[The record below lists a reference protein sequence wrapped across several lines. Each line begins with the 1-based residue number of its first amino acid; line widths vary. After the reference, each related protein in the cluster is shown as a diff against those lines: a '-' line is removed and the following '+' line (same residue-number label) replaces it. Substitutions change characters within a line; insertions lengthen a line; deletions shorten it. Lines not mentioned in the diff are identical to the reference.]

1 MRETHLLVLQK
12 KEKLFLALSLA
23 AVVLC
28 TVLAFG
34 FAVPLQ
40 AAEPQVLPD
49 TTGLEQYVL
58 VNLNTADLSALC
70 TLPGVGEKRAQT
82 ILDYRTQNGPFERVE
97 GPDTDHCGFLGRNG
111 NRELSRSRRPGAAKR
126 GMIMS
131 DDTIFIN
138 RELSWLD
145 FNRRVLALGKDCLL
159 YTSPSP
165 RD

>member
-1 MRETHLLVLQK
+1 MRETHLLALQK

-40 AAEPQVLPD
+40 PD

-58 VNLNTADLSALC
+58 VDLNTADLSALC

-97 GPDTDHCGFLGRNG
+97 DAANV
-111 NRELSRSRRPGAAKR
+111 PGLTQTIVDSWA
-126 GMIMS
+126 GMATVS
-131 DDTIFIN
+131 
-138 RELSWLD
+138 
-145 FNRRVLALGKDCLL
+145 
-159 YTSPSP
+159 
-165 RD
+165 

>member
-28 TVLAFG
+28 TAFS

-58 VNLNTADLSALC
+58 VDLNTADLSALC

-97 GPDTDHCGFLGRNG
+97 DAANV
-111 NRELSRSRRPGAAKR
+111 PGLTQTIVDSWA
-126 GMIMS
+126 GMATVS
-131 DDTIFIN
+131 
-138 RELSWLD
+138 
-145 FNRRVLALGKDCLL
+145 
-159 YTSPSP
+159 
-165 RD
+165 

>member
-40 AAEPQVLPD
+40 AAESQVLPD

-58 VNLNTADLSALC
+58 DLNTADLSALC

-97 GPDTDHCGFLGRNG
+97 DAANV
-111 NRELSRSRRPGAAKR
+111 PGLTQTIVDSWA
-126 GMIMS
+126 GMATVS
-131 DDTIFIN
+131 
-138 RELSWLD
+138 
-145 FNRRVLALGKDCLL
+145 
-159 YTSPSP
+159 
-165 RD
+165 

>member
-1 MRETHLLVLQK
+1 MRETHLLALQK

-40 AAEPQVLPD
+40 AAD

-58 VNLNTADLSALC
+58 VDLNTADLSALC

-82 ILDYRTQNGPFERVE
+82 ILDYRMQNGPFERVE
-97 GPDTDHCGFLGRNG
+97 DAANV
-111 NRELSRSRRPGAAKR
+111 PGLTQTIVDSWA
-126 GMIMS
+126 GMATVS
-131 DDTIFIN
+131 
-138 RELSWLD
+138 
-145 FNRRVLALGKDCLL
+145 
-159 YTSPSP
+159 
-165 RD
+165 

>member
-1 MRETHLLVLQK
+1 MRETHLLALQK

-58 VNLNTADLSALC
+58 VDLNTAGRRGKARTDDSG
-70 TLPGVGEKRAQT
+70 LPDAEWPV
-82 ILDYRTQNGPFERVE
+82 
-97 GPDTDHCGFLGRNG
+97 
-111 NRELSRSRRPGAAKR
+111 
-126 GMIMS
+126 
-131 DDTIFIN
+131 
-138 RELSWLD
+138 
-145 FNRRVLALGKDCLL
+145 
-159 YTSPSP
+159 
-165 RD
+165 

>member
-58 VNLNTADLSALC
+58 VDLNTADLSALC
-70 TLPGVGEKRAQT
+70 TAGRRGKARTDDSGLPDAEWPV
-82 ILDYRTQNGPFERVE
+82 
-97 GPDTDHCGFLGRNG
+97 
-111 NRELSRSRRPGAAKR
+111 
-126 GMIMS
+126 
-131 DDTIFIN
+131 
-138 RELSWLD
+138 
-145 FNRRVLALGKDCLL
+145 
-159 YTSPSP
+159 
-165 RD
+165 

>member
-1 MRETHLLVLQK
+1 MLKIWRKICARLLQILSQKPFFLEESQVLQK

-28 TVLAFG
+28 TALAFS

-58 VNLNTADLSALC
+58 VDLNTADLSALC

-97 GPDTDHCGFLGRNG
+97 DAANV
-111 NRELSRSRRPGAAKR
+111 PGLTQTIVDSWA
-126 GMIMS
+126 GMATVS
-131 DDTIFIN
+131 
-138 RELSWLD
+138 
-145 FNRRVLALGKDCLL
+145 
-159 YTSPSP
+159 
-165 RD
+165 

>member
-40 AAEPQVLPD
+40 AAESQVLPD

-58 VNLNTADLSALC
+58 VDLNTADLETLC
-70 TLPGVGEKRAQT
+70 ILPGVGEKRAQA
-82 ILDYRTQNGPFERVE
+82 ILEYREAHGRFRRVE
-97 GPDTDHCGFLGRNG
+97 DAAAVPGLTEDLVASWA
-111 NRELSRSRRPGAAKR
+111 ELAYVS
-126 GMIMS
+126 
-131 DDTIFIN
+131 
-138 RELSWLD
+138 
-145 FNRRVLALGKDCLL
+145 
-159 YTSPSP
+159 
-165 RD
+165 

>member
-49 TTGLEQYVL
+49 TTGLEQYML
-58 VNLNTADLSALC
+58 VDLNTADFETLC
-70 TLPGVGEKRAQT
+70 ILPGVGE
-82 ILDYRTQNGPFERVE
+82 
-97 GPDTDHCGFLGRNG
+97 
-111 NRELSRSRRPGAAKR
+111 
-126 GMIMS
+126 
-131 DDTIFIN
+131 
-138 RELSWLD
+138 
-145 FNRRVLALGKDCLL
+145 
-159 YTSPSP
+159 
-165 RD
+165 

>member
-1 MRETHLLVLQK
+1 MRETRLLVLQK

-34 FAVPLQ
+34 
-40 AAEPQVLPD
+40 EPQVLSD

-58 VNLNTADLSALC
+58 VDLNTADLSALC

-97 GPDTDHCGFLGRNG
+97 DAANV
-111 NRELSRSRRPGAAKR
+111 PGLTQTIVDSWA
-126 GMIMS
+126 GMATVS
-131 DDTIFIN
+131 
-138 RELSWLD
+138 
-145 FNRRVLALGKDCLL
+145 
-159 YTSPSP
+159 
-165 RD
+165 

>member
-58 VNLNTADLSALC
+58 VDLNTADLSALC
-70 TLPGVGEKRAQT
+70 TLPGVGEKRT
-82 ILDYRTQNGPFERVE
+82 DDSGL
-97 GPDTDHCGFLGRNG
+97 PDA
-111 NRELSRSRRPGAAKR
+111 EWP
-126 GMIMS
+126 
-131 DDTIFIN
+131 
-138 RELSWLD
+138 
-145 FNRRVLALGKDCLL
+145 V
-159 YTSPSP
+159 
-165 RD
+165 

>member
-58 VNLNTADLSALC
+58 VDLNTADLSALC
-70 TLPGVGEKRAQT
+70 TLPVTG
-82 ILDYRTQNGPFERVE
+82 FERR
-97 GPDTDHCGFLGRNG
+97 GGRKQVN
-111 NRELSRSRRPGAAKR
+111 SPGSAH
-126 GMIMS
+126 G
-131 DDTIFIN
+131 
-138 RELSWLD
+138 
-145 FNRRVLALGKDCLL
+145 C
-159 YTSPSP
+159 P
-165 RD
+165 R

>member
-1 MRETHLLVLQK
+1 MRETHLLALQK

-40 AAEPQVLPD
+40 AAESQVLPD

-58 VNLNTADLSALC
+58 VDLNTADLSALC
-70 TLPGVGEKRAQT
+70 TLVGEKRAQT

-97 GPDTDHCGFLGRNG
+97 DAANV
-111 NRELSRSRRPGAAKR
+111 PGLTQTIVDSWA
-126 GMIMS
+126 GMATVS
-131 DDTIFIN
+131 
-138 RELSWLD
+138 
-145 FNRRVLALGKDCLL
+145 
-159 YTSPSP
+159 
-165 RD
+165 

>member
-40 AAEPQVLPD
+40 AAESQVLPD

-58 VNLNTADLSALC
+58 VDLNTADLSALC
-70 TLPGVGEKRAQT
+70 TLPGV
-82 ILDYRTQNGPFERVE
+82 DYRTQNGPFERVE
-97 GPDTDHCGFLGRNG
+97 DAANV
-111 NRELSRSRRPGAAKR
+111 PGLTQTIVDSWA
-126 GMIMS
+126 GMATVS
-131 DDTIFIN
+131 
-138 RELSWLD
+138 
-145 FNRRVLALGKDCLL
+145 
-159 YTSPSP
+159 
-165 RD
+165 

>member
-58 VNLNTADLSALC
+58 VDLNTADLSALC
-70 TLPGVGEKRAQT
+70 TRAGRRGKARTDDSGLPDAEWPV
-82 ILDYRTQNGPFERVE
+82 
-97 GPDTDHCGFLGRNG
+97 
-111 NRELSRSRRPGAAKR
+111 
-126 GMIMS
+126 
-131 DDTIFIN
+131 
-138 RELSWLD
+138 
-145 FNRRVLALGKDCLL
+145 
-159 YTSPSP
+159 
-165 RD
+165 

>member
-40 AAEPQVLPD
+40 AAESQVLPD

-58 VNLNTADLSALC
+58 VDPEHCRSLCAVHTAGRRGKARTDDSG
-70 TLPGVGEKRAQT
+70 LPDAEWPV
-82 ILDYRTQNGPFERVE
+82 
-97 GPDTDHCGFLGRNG
+97 
-111 NRELSRSRRPGAAKR
+111 
-126 GMIMS
+126 
-131 DDTIFIN
+131 
-138 RELSWLD
+138 
-145 FNRRVLALGKDCLL
+145 
-159 YTSPSP
+159 
-165 RD
+165 

>member
-1 MRETHLLVLQK
+1 MRETHLLALQK

-40 AAEPQVLPD
+40 AAEPQGLPD

-58 VNLNTADLSALC
+58 VDLNTADLSALC

-82 ILDYRTQNGPFERVE
+82 ILDYRTQNGPF
-97 GPDTDHCGFLGRNG
+97 
-111 NRELSRSRRPGAAKR
+111 
-126 GMIMS
+126 
-131 DDTIFIN
+131 
-138 RELSWLD
+138 
-145 FNRRVLALGKDCLL
+145 
-159 YTSPSP
+159 
-165 RD
+165 

>member
-58 VNLNTADLSALC
+58 VDLNTADLSALC

-82 ILDYRTQNGPFERVE
+82 ILDYRTQNEI
-97 GPDTDHCGFLGRNG
+97 GR
-111 NRELSRSRRPGAAKR
+111 AH
-126 GMIMS
+126 
-131 DDTIFIN
+131 
-138 RELSWLD
+138 
-145 FNRRVLALGKDCLL
+145 V
-159 YTSPSP
+159 
-165 RD
+165 

>member
-34 FAVPLQ
+34 FA
-40 AAEPQVLPD
+40 EPQVLPD

-58 VNLNTADLSALC
+58 VDLNTADLSALC

-97 GPDTDHCGFLGRNG
+97 DAADV
-111 NRELSRSRRPGAAKR
+111 PGLTQTIVDSWA
-126 GMIMS
+126 GMATVS
-131 DDTIFIN
+131 
-138 RELSWLD
+138 
-145 FNRRVLALGKDCLL
+145 
-159 YTSPSP
+159 
-165 RD
+165 